1 LIMCAMTSPGFQA
14 GQYFWEV
21 LIGHNKISYW
31 ECARI
36 SVDWKKQY
44 ANLNPIN
51 GYWITGQETESWY
64 FVNNPNRFCL
74 SLRDNPTWV
83 GIFLDYED
91 GIWSVPHLYSDTS
104 VWRVTEALH
113 TEIHMMRKMWTH
125 CHLSNVSER

>member
-1 LIMCAMTSPGFQA
+1 MAHLHLPISALKAVSYKDILQCVSYLKKRFLIMCAMTSPGFQA

-74 SLRDNPTWV
+74 SLRDNPT
-83 GIFLDYED
+83 
-91 GIWSVPHLYSDTS
+91 
-104 VWRVTEALH
+104 
-113 TEIHMMRKMWTH
+113 
-125 CHLSNVSER
+125 